1 MSAFCE
7 KLLRKMKSRIRISFN
22 VYTTLVHSFGVRE
35 ISLGLEMPIHFVM
48 LGGDFFFKAQEEDK

>member
-48 LGGDFFFKAQEEDK
+48 LGGDFF